1 MKSNQTK
8 VLTGILT
15 LLVTLNANAHVD
27 FNGVAG
33 IFYTRCASCHNPYGN
48 NYLSLTNYN
57 EILPYSAS
65 IKNVLQLG
73 IMPPWQPDTNYR
85 RFMHEK
91 IITNSEKAAIIEWI
105 NEGSLQGNPALAPP
119 SPVFSK
125 YKLTGQPDKIVKI
138 PNFLINSTPTHD
150 AYNIFAIPLNLPSN
164 KVVRAIE
171 IVPNNPS
178 VVHHVVVTVDTTMT
192 MTSDLSGNAYGA
204 MGQIALS
211 GSLSQPVVYPNSP
224 QLKTG
229 VTIPQVSQLYVQM
242 HYSASAGNLIDSTEF
257 RLYFYPDNEPNIR
270 EMYIM
275 VPLQNWY
282 FWINPEE
289 VKAIEVDTTQFNT
302 FDVSLFSALPH
313 SHQICKSVINCAYN
327 PNGQDTIPLIK
338 IDDWDF
344 HHQDYYFYRNL
355 VRIPA
360 GYRYKGI
367 HVYDN
372 TSSNPNNPFSPPQW
386 IPVGLNATDE
396 MFFDAFQF
404 LVYYPGDENIDL
416 ESIINN
422 DTLWAPTTGISELLT
437 NYNYTFAYPNP
448 SNTTFTIQLVTTYL
462 HNEYSVYFYDI
473 TGKEVKLKSQKKE
486 NSFAVSWN
494 DEPNGMYFYKI
505 LSNKNNVVLTGQII
519 KR

>member
-1 MKSNQTK
+1 MKINQTK
-8 VLTGILT
+8 FWTCILT
-15 LLVTLNANAHVD
+15 LLVTLNASAHVD

-33 IFYTRCASCHNPYGN
+33 IFYTRCASCHNTYGN

-125 YKLTGQPDKIVKI
+125 YKLAGQPDKIVKI

-150 AYNIFAIPLNLPSN
+150 AYDIFAIPLNLPSN

-229 VTIPQVSQLYVQM
+229 VTIPKVSQLYVQM

-313 SHQICKSVINCAYN
+313 SHQICKSVINYAYN

-355 VRIPA
+355 IRIPA

-416 ESIINN
+416 ETIINN
-422 DTLWAPTTGISELLT
+422 DPIWANPTGISQLLT
-437 NYNYTFAYPNP
+437 EYNYSFAFPNP
-448 SNTTFTIQLVTTYL
+448 SNTVFTIQLVTTYN
-462 HNEYSVYFYDI
+462 HDNYSIQFYDL
-473 TGKEVKLKSQKKE
+473 TGKEVKLNAKKID
-486 NSFAVSWN
+486 NAFQVSWN
-494 DEPNGMYFYKI
+494 NEPSGIYFYTLTSKNSRI
-505 LSNKNNVVLTGQII
+505 VSNGQLI
-519 KR
+519 KQ

>member
-1 MKSNQTK
+1 MVKFTIEICLLILFSIRINAQT
-8 VLTGILT
+8 TY
-15 LLVTLNANAHVD
+15 ND
-27 FNGVAG
+27 VAG
-33 IFYTRCASCHNPYGN
+33 IFYTRCASCHNQYGN
-48 NYLSLTNYN
+48 APFPLTTYS
-57 EILPYSAS
+57 ETAPFSSSILHA
-65 IKNVLQLG
+65 LQIG
-73 IMPPWQPDTNYR
+73 KMPPWQPDTSYT
-85 RFMHEK
+85 RFLHEK
-91 IITNSEKAAIIEWI
+91 IITNSENAAIIEWI
-105 NEGSLQGNPALAPP
+105 NDGSLQGNPALAPP

-150 AYNIFAIPLNLPSN
+150 AYDIFAIPLNLPSN

-178 VVHHVVVTVDTTMT
+178 VVHHVVVSVDTTMT

-289 VKAIEVDTTQFNT
+289 VKAVEVDTTQFNT

-313 SHQICKSVINCAYN
+313 SHQICKSVINYAYN
-327 PNGQDTIPLIK
+327 PNSQDTIPLIK

-344 HHQDYYFYRNL
+344 HQQDYYFYRNL

-448 SNTTFTIQLVTTYL
+448 SNTAFTIQLVTTYN
-462 HNEYSVYFYDI
+462 HDDYSIQIYDLS
-473 TGKEVKLKSQKKE
+473 GKEVKLNSQKKE